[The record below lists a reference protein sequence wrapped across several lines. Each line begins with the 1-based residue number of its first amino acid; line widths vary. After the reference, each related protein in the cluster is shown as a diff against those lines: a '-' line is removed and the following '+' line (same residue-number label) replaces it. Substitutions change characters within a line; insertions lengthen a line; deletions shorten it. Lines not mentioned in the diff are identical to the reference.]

1 MKKLNYLGIGPHIG
15 LVVIPLIVA
24 EIILTSIYPDIFGF
38 SGMVSRILF
47 YCGII
52 LLTGGFVLYI
62 ATARALLKGLKETK
76 LITGGAYALCQNPL
90 YACFILFLIPGL
102 AFVINSWL
110 VLTSSLVAYVLF
122 RVFIKREYEELKEFF
137 GDEYVNY
144 ASRTSRFF
152 PMPFQRNR

>member
-24 EIILTSIYPDIFGF
+24 EIILTSMYPEIFGF
-38 SGMVSRILF
+38 SRAVRRILF
-47 YCGII
+47 YSGIV
-52 LLTGGFVLYI
+52 LLAGGFGLYI
-62 ATARALLKGLKETK
+62 ATARALLKGLKETR
-76 LITGGAYALCQNPL
+76 LITWGAYALCQNPL

-137 GDEYVNY
+137 GDEYISY
-144 ASRTSRFF
+144 ASRTPRFF
-152 PMPFQRNR
+152 PVPFTRKS